1 MKRSALL
8 FFFFLCVVTVHAQY
22 FYNDIIA
29 NAQSNVQYQIIKK
42 SKVKKVTAV
51 SYESDNELNQAFKIE
66 QQINNDASKISTSSV
81 YDGEGNS
88 FTAGYYNN
96 NRISK
101 SEDSSNRVFTTTTY
115 AYNNNGNISSI
126 TTVTRDAFMV
136 SVSKEDHQWMY
147 NSNNQPTAMWK
158 IKDGADTTKIELVYD
173 EKGNVG
179 EEIWRRKGKETER
192 YYYYWND
199 NHQLTDI
206 VRFNLK
212 ARKMLPDF
220 LFEYDSEGRVSQMT
234 QVPANSSNYMIWK
247 YVYDEKGLKKRELL
261 YNKQHQAIGYVE
273 YQYQ

>member
-22 FYNDIIA
+22 FYNDIIE

-88 FTAGYYNN
+88 FTSGYYNN
-96 NRISK
+96 NRVSK
-101 SEDSSNRVFTTTTY
+101 SEDCSNRVFNTTSY
-115 AYNNNGNISSI
+115 EYN
-126 TTVTRDAFMV
+126 
-136 SVSKEDHQWMY
+136 
-147 NSNNQPTAMWK
+147 
-158 IKDGADTTKIELVYD
+158 